1 MPFTNGED
9 FKHRISRG
17 ISNFSVKHVKA
28 KTIAPNATM
37 TTMWANTVT
46 YSYLTSASY
55 LRVSSSEA
63 GDDQTNTAAQRVYI
77 EGLNTGRYS
86 TLSESLWLKGTTPVT
101 TTNQY
106 ERINKFKVEEV
117 GSTGHNT
124 GTIYLW
130 PDASTHASGVPTTTA
145 QVQSQIAP
153 GENEAWDGVFTL
165 GVNQYGYLQNV
176 WYSGSGNKS
185 NCRVQFLNR
194 PSITEAF
201 LPLREI
207 NDINAAQID
216 SEIQE
221 QCLGRSDYQIR
232 IQASSAGTYPVAA
245 GMDIIVVEYDS
256 N

>member
-17 ISNFSVKHVKA
+17 INNFSVKHVKA
-28 KTIAPNATM
+28 KSIAPNATM
-37 TTMWANTVT
+37 TTMWAGTT
-46 YSYLTSASY
+46 TIQYLSSVST

-77 EGLNTGRYS
+77 EGLNEGRYS
-86 TLSESLWLKGTTPVT
+86 TTSEEIWLRGTTPVT
-101 TTNQY
+101 TTNNY
-106 ERINKFKVEEV
+106 SRINKFKVTEC

-130 PDASTHASGVPTTTA
+130 PDSSTHSSGVPTSTA
-145 QVQSQIAP
+145 QIQAQIAP
-153 GENEAWDGVFTL
+153 KEVEAWNGTFTL

-176 WYSGSGNKS
+176 WFSGSGGKA
-185 NCRVQFLNR
+185 NCRVLFMNR
-194 PSITEAF
+194 TSITEAF
-201 LPLREI
+201 IPLREI
-207 NDINAAQID
+207 NDANAAQID

-221 QCLGRSDYQIR
+221 QCVGRSDYQIR
-232 IQASSAGTYPVAA
+232 LQASSAGSYPVAA
-245 GMDIIVVEYDS
+245 GMDIIVVEADD